1 MYNLQN
7 MGLGKQW
14 RWLAACDAKRAARF
28 EANASKVGEP
38 ALCCII
44 LSINCFIMCD
54 TFNNQITVL
63 SAEHESS
70 IHLKKWTRPP
80 ALNATNMI
88 ICLTIQVVHGFSP
101 SYVP

>member
-63 SAEHESS
+63 SAEHAYT
-70 IHLKKWTRPP
+70 LKNGLDP
-80 ALNATNMI
+80 LLLML
-88 ICLTIQVVHGFSP
+88 LT
-101 SYVP
+101 